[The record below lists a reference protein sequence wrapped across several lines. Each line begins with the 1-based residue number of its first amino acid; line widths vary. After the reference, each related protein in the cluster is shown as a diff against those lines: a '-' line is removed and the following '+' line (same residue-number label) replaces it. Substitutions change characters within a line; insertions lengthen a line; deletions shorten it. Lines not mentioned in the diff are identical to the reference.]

1 MNSRPIKIALVSFLL
16 GLLNA
21 CANTTHTIGEIESV
35 THKGYCS
42 KNYTYPL
49 SVDECKKK
57 LQAEIHGKPE
67 KSESEKMMDGVNKAM
82 SDKEKTKANNQP

>member
-1 MNSRPIKIALVSFLL
+1 MNSCPIKIALVFFLL

-21 CANTTHTIGEIESV
+21 CANTTNTIWEIESV

-49 SVDECKKK
+49 SVDECKNK
-57 LQAEIHGKPE
+57 LQAEIYGKPE
-67 KSESEKMMDGVNKAM
+67 KSESEKMMDGVNQAIDEK
-82 SDKEKTKANNQP
+82 DKPKKNNQP